1 MAIRP
6 KNKIRENS
14 QYRIRILA
22 AIIVAQLIVLAFI
35 KFWPTPATPN
45 KSFQKDDFS
54 EDVIMFEDAIITR
67 QVSGPPPPPKPTAP
81 IPEPTDEIIEE
92 EITELNDVQ
101 FSEYADSLSESIIG
115 EQGNDDGPIAG
126 SPERPPRII
135 RIVEPATPEAAQ
147 QANIKAEITVNF
159 LVGTD
164 GRVEEASIEQIRLY
178 DGPDSR
184 DYAVMETI
192 DYGITEATLDAALQ
206 WKFQPAQN
214 NGQPVRAYTRQ
225 IFTFGF

>member
-14 QYRIRILA
+14 QYRIRILSA
-22 AIIVAQLIVLAFI
+22 IVAAELIILAFV
-35 KFWPTPATPN
+35 KFWPTPATSS
-45 KSFQKDDFS
+45 KSFQEDDFS
-54 EDVIMFEDAIITR
+54 EDVIMFEDAVVTR

-81 IPEPTDEIIEE
+81 IPEPTDEVIEE
-92 EITELNDVQ
+92 EITELDDVQ

-115 EQGNDDGPIAG
+115 KQGNDDGPIAG
-126 SPERPPRII
+126 SPEHPPRIT

-178 DGPDSR
+178 DGPDSP
-184 DYAVMETI
+184 DYTVVETI

-214 NGQPVRAYTRQ
+214 NGRPVRAYTRQ